1 MSDWTIFSITLAGGF
16 AVIMGYYFIIQEGLI
31 AEMKKY
37 FRKNELIFFY
47 TLSSCS
53 IISYFYLLYYSV
65 FRDPY
70 DEEGWIRPIYIASLV
85 IYLLGACLWSISI
98 YQVFRRGLNPKYQIP
113 ALLITAVGTLGVLT
127 AVIAS
132 SSESGYYGVAVAAAS
147 ILFFQHFFFDL
158 FYWTGIHLRHWK
170 KIKGKS
176 KKTRNE
182 KFKFTNP
189 YDK

>member
-37 FRKNELIFFY
+37 FRRKELIFFY

-65 FRDPY
+65 FREPY
-70 DEEGWIRPIYIASLV
+70 NEEGWIRPIYIASLV
-85 IYLLGACLWSISI
+85 TYLLGACLWSISI
-98 YQVFRRGLNPKYQIP
+98 YQVFKMNLNPKYQIP
-113 ALLITAVGTLGVLT
+113 ALLITGVGTLGLLV

-132 SSESGYYGVAVAAAS
+132 SSESGYYAVAVVAAS
-147 ILFFQHFFFDL
+147 ILFFQHYFFDL
-158 FYWTGIHLRHWK
+158 FYWSGIHLRYWEK
-170 KIKGKS
+170 RDIKILK
-176 KKTRNE
+176 
-182 KFKFTNP
+182 
-189 YDK
+189 